1 MKIKN
6 STMLLWAVLL
16 LVPVSSCTGN
26 APRSSTEQAAAAMQE
41 NAPVRQNDPEANTA
55 KFFDGFVRE
64 VIEDSPSKNP
74 NALLCTQFAN
84 SSRAFAFLLASVDA
98 DKKTKERFGETNR
111 YESDYLKLQYTDKN
125 VRNGFARLEL
135 TFKQKERNPTYTI
148 VFRSPAE

>member
-26 APRSSTEQAAAAMQE
+26 APQSPTEKAAAAMQE
-41 NAPVRQNDPEANTA
+41 NAPVRQNDPEAETA
-55 KFFDGFVRE
+55 KFFDKFVQE
-64 VIEDSPSKNP
+64 VTQDSPSKNP
-74 NALLCTQFAN
+74 NALLCTRFAN

-111 YESDYLKLQYTDKN
+111 YDSDYLKLQYTDKN
-125 VRNGFARLEL
+125 VANGFARLEL